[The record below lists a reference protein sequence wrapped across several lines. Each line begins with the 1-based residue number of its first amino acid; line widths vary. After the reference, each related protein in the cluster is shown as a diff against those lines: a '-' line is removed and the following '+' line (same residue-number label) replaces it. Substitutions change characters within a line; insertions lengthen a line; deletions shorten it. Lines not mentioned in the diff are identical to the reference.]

1 MCKNDHM
8 SVKKTTDWEELL
20 DTEVFAT
27 GLVDPS
33 DLNTEE
39 LSAFIESIYQ
49 DYTFYKNQKYDTY
62 IIELYEQVL
71 SHVIKTYGH

>member
-1 MCKNDHM
+1 MCKNNCM
-8 SVKKTTDWEELL
+8 GTKKITDWQELL
-20 DTEVFAT
+20 DTEIFAT

-39 LSAFIESIYQ
+39 LSAFIESLYK

-62 IIELYEQVL
+62 IIELYEQIL

>member
-1 MCKNDHM
+1 MGT
-8 SVKKTTDWEELL
+8 KKITDWQELL
-20 DTEVFAT
+20 DTEIFAT

-39 LSAFIESIYQ
+39 LSAFIESLYK

>member
-1 MCKNDHM
+1 MGT
-8 SVKKTTDWEELL
+8 KKITDWQELL
-20 DTEVFAT
+20 DTEIFAT

-39 LSAFIESIYQ
+39 LSAFIESLYK

-62 IIELYEQVL
+62 IIELYEQIL